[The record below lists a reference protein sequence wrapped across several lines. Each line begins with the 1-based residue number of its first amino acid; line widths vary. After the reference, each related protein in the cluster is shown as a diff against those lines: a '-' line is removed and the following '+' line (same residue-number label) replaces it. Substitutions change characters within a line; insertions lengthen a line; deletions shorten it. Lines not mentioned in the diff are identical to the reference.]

1 MSEHRIMTLDSDI
14 VRSERPAKRLRL
26 RAQSADTG
34 ANPLSFLSWQPKRA
48 DAVWTQSEWTAL
60 CEHLHNGNDAQHFVM
75 GFRDKDGCKK
85 YVRSKKW
92 RVDRAISWSW
102 QSIAGAP
109 KSRLAFVPYSVNAQQ
124 QSRWGGMDFDAHQP
138 GQADRARELAL
149 AAFRILL
156 NTPGLAVILETSGSG
171 GWHVWAISLDF
182 IPAGDWIRLL
192 KSVAEIIGTVILSGV
207 CEIFPPDSQP
217 SRYGKGM
224 RAPGSWN
231 PSTDKFNE
239 IVCENCRTSLEPV
252 LSRKSKVALL
262 KCKGLANHF
271 PDTEKKDSFSAPS
284 ISNPIN
290 LELLHKFRIKDSNT
304 RNDQL
309 AALTGDAFHQFGV
322 TVARQTAQ
330 AQFQRKSVSTEA
342 SEQEHMASF
351 ENLWAGLVEFGNQ
364 VFQQPSGI
372 YSTGWKPK
380 TSVMP
385 FGSCGALRGKR
396 SKTEIFRLR
405 GITWRN
411 GWASPAKARRGFGT
425 SSPSWASSQKP
436 PTMCQISSLRGSDGC
451 RMVGRP
457 IISEKG
463 FYRAG
468 IIRQGLFAHTIPA
481 QYALLLAFPI
491 IPLQKIKR
499 VRNIC

>member
-1 MSEHRIMTLDSDI
+1 MTLDSDI

-34 ANPLSFLSWQPKRA
+34 ANPLSVLSWQPKRA

-60 CEHLHNGNDAQHFVM
+60 CNHLHNGNDAQHFVM

-102 QSIAGAP
+102 QSIAGSP

-138 GQADRARELAL
+138 GQAERARELAL
-149 AAFRILL
+149 AAFRVLL
-156 NTPGLAVILETSGSG
+156 NTPDLAVILETSGSG
-171 GWHVWAISLDF
+171 GWHVWAISPDF
-182 IPAGDWIRLL
+182 IPADEWIRLL
-192 KSVAEIIGTVILSGV
+192 KSVADIIGTVIVSGV
-207 CEIFPPDSQP
+207 CEIFPPDSLP
-217 SRYGKGM
+217 SRCGKGM

-239 IVCENCRTSLEPV
+239 IVWENCRTSLEPV

-262 KCKGLANHF
+262 ICKGLANHF
-271 PDTEKKDSFSAPS
+271 PDTEKKDSFSPPS
-284 ISNPIN
+284 ISDPIN
-290 LELLHKFRIKDSNT
+290 LELLHKFWIKDSNT

-322 TVARQTAQ
+322 NVARQTAQ

-351 ENLWAGLVEFGNQ
+351 ENLWAGLVDIWK
-364 VFQQPSGI
+364 SSL
-372 YSTGWKPK
+372 STAEREL
-380 TSVMP
+380 
-385 FGSCGALRGKR
+385 FKR
-396 SKTEIFRLR
+396 LETENERDAFRIVRSFARKAEQDGDFPIARDNLAER
-405 GITWRN
+405 LGITGKGAAWIRDKF
-411 GWASPAKARRGFGT
+411 AK
-425 SSPSWASSQKP
+425 
-436 PTMCQISSLRGSDGC
+436 L
-451 RMVGRP
+451 
-457 IISEKG
+457 
-463 FYRAG
+463 G
-468 IIRQGLFAHTIPA
+468 IITKTANYVPNKFATRFRWLPNGRQTHNL
-481 QYALLLAFPI
+481 
-491 IPLQKIKR
+491 
-499 VRNIC
+499 